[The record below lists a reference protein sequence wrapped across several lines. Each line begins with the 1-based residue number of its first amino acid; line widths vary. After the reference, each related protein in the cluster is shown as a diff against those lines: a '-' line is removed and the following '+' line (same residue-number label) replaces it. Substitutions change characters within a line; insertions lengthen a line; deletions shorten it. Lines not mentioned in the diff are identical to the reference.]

1 MGVKKF
7 QLKNFIRGDEAF
19 HLARVT
25 IHSRHDLSLHRHDFA
40 EIFWVESGSG
50 THLVNGC
57 KIMLEPG
64 HLVMIRPDDQHT
76 FTAAR
81 GGVTLMNLA
90 FPLDTLH
97 HLRSRYFSG
106 VESFFWT
113 RDIVPFQTLLAVSSI
128 RRISQRAEEVL
139 QNRKSSFYLD
149 HLLLFIFRLLLDTD
163 NLSADQKIPAWLNHA
178 IRGYST
184 PSLFKQGVRGF
195 AGLAERNIDH
205 VNRTVQRTMHK
216 TLTDLVTELRMN
228 FASKQLSI
236 TNTPIKTICNDC
248 GFTNLGHFYKTFK
261 QVYEQTPSAYRKSSQ
276 TIV

>member
-7 QLKNFIRGDEAF
+7 LLKNFIRGDEAF

-25 IHSRHDLSLHRHDFA
+25 IHSRHDLSLHKHNFA

-50 THLVNGC
+50 THLINDR
-57 KIMLEPG
+57 KISLEPG

-76 FTAAR
+76 FMSAR
-81 GGVTLMNLA
+81 GGLTIMNLA

-97 HLRSRYFSG
+97 HLRSRYFAG
-106 VESFFWT
+106 TDSFFWT
-113 RDIVPFQTLLAVSSI
+113 PDVVPYQTLLAVSAV

-149 HLLLFIFRLLLDTD
+149 HLLLFIFRLLFDTD
-163 NLSADQKIPAWLNHA
+163 SLAADQKIPAWLNHA
-178 IRGYST
+178 IRGFST
-184 PSLFKQGVRGF
+184 PLMFKQGVRGF

-205 VNRTVQRTMHK
+205 VNRTVQRTLHK

-261 QVYEQTPSAYRKSSQ
+261 EVYQQTPSAYRRSSQ

>member
-7 QLKNFIRGDEAF
+7 HLKNFIRGDEAF

-40 EIFWVESGSG
+40 EIFWVESGNG
-50 THLVNGC
+50 THLVNGH

-64 HLVMIRPDDQHT
+64 NLVMIRPDDQHT
-76 FTAAR
+76 FTATR

-90 FPLDTLH
+90 FPLETLH
-97 HLRSRYFSG
+97 HLRSRYFAG

-113 RDIVPFQTLLAVSSI
+113 RDVVPYQTLLAVSSI

-149 HLLLFIFRLLLDTD
+149 QLLLFIFRLLLDND

-178 IRGYST
+178 IRGYCT
-184 PSLFKQGVRGF
+184 PVLFKQGVRGF
-195 AGLAERNIDH
+195 ADLAERNIDH
-205 VNRTVQRTMHK
+205 VNRTVQRLLHK

-261 QVYEQTPSAYRKSSQ
+261 QVYQQTPSAYRKSSQ

>member
-1 MGVKKF
+1 MAVKKF
-7 QLKNFIRGDEAF
+7 LLKNFIRGDEAF

-25 IHSRHDLSLHRHDFA
+25 IHSRHDLSLHKHNFA

-50 THLVNGC
+50 AHLINDR
-57 KIMLEPG
+57 KITLEPG

-76 FTAAR
+76 FASAR
-81 GGVTLMNLA
+81 GGLTLMNLA
-90 FPLDTLH
+90 FPLETLH
-97 HLRSRYFSG
+97 HLRNRYFAG
-106 VESFFWT
+106 VDSFFWT
-113 RDIVPFQTLLAVSSI
+113 PDVIPYQTLLAVSSV

-149 HLLLFIFRLLLDTD
+149 HLLLFIFRLLFDND
-163 NLSADQKIPAWLNHA
+163 NLSADQKIPAWLSHA
-178 IRGYST
+178 VRAYST
-184 PSLFKQGVRGF
+184 PAMFKQGVRGF
-195 AGLAERNIDH
+195 ADVAERNIDH

-261 QVYEQTPSAYRKSSQ
+261 EVYQQTPSAYRRSSQ

>member
-7 QLKNFIRGDEAF
+7 LLKNFVRGDEAF

-76 FTAAR
+76 FTSAK
-81 GGVTLMNLA
+81 GGITLMNLA
-90 FPLDTLH
+90 FSLHTLQ
-97 HLRSRYFSG
+97 HLRNRYFTG
-106 VESFFWT
+106 ADSFFWT
-113 RDIVPFQTLLAVSSI
+113 RDILPYQTLLAVSSV

-139 QNRKSSFYLD
+139 QNRKSNFYLD
-149 HLLLFIFRLLLDTD
+149 HLLLFIFRLLFD
-163 NLSADQKIPAWLNHA
+163 NDSLSADQKIPAWLNQA
-178 IRGYST
+178 IRSYST
-184 PSLFKQGVRGF
+184 PLLFKQGVRGF
-195 AGLAERNIDH
+195 ADLAERNIDH
-205 VNRTVQRTMHK
+205 ANRTVQRAMHK

-228 FASKQLSI
+228 FAAKQLSI
-236 TNTPIKTICNDC
+236 TNVPIKTICNDC

-261 QVYEQTPSAYRKSSQ
+261 QVYQQTPSAYRKSSQ

>member
-7 QLKNFIRGDEAF
+7 LLKNFIRGDEAF

-25 IHSRHDLSLHRHDFA
+25 IHSRHDLSLHRHNFA

-50 THLVNGC
+50 THLINDR

-76 FTAAR
+76 FMSAR
-81 GGVTLMNLA
+81 GGLTLMNLA

-97 HLRSRYFSG
+97 HLRRRYFAG
-106 VESFFWT
+106 ADTFFWT
-113 RDIVPFQTLLAVSSI
+113 PDVVPYQTLLAVSSV

-149 HLLLFIFRLLLDTD
+149 HLLLFIFRLLFDND

-178 IRGYST
+178 IRGFST
-184 PSLFKQGVRGF
+184 PSVFKQGVRGF

-205 VNRTVQRTMHK
+205 VNRTVQRTLHK

-261 QVYEQTPSAYRKSSQ
+261 EVYQQTPSAYRRSSQ

>member
-7 QLKNFIRGDEAF
+7 LLKNFIRDDEAF

-25 IHSRHDLSLHRHDFA
+25 IHSRHDLSLHRHNYA

-50 THLVNGC
+50 THLINDR

-76 FTAAR
+76 FTSAR
-81 GGVTLMNLA
+81 GGLTLMNLA
-90 FPLDTLH
+90 FSLDTLH
-97 HLRSRYFSG
+97 HLRSRYFAG
-106 VESFFWT
+106 VDSFFWT
-113 RDIVPFQTLLAVSSI
+113 PDVVPYQTLLAVSSV

-149 HLLLFIFRLLLDTD
+149 HLLLFIFRLLFDND
-163 NLSADQKIPAWLNHA
+163 NLPADQKIPSWLNHA
-178 IRGYST
+178 IRGFST
-184 PSLFKQGVRGF
+184 PPMFKQGVRGF
-195 AGLAERNIDH
+195 AVLAERNIDH
-205 VNRTVQRTMHK
+205 VNRTVQRILHK

-261 QVYEQTPSAYRKSSQ
+261 EVYHQTPSAYRRSNQ

>member
-7 QLKNFIRGDEAF
+7 HLKNFIRGDEAF

-50 THLVNGC
+50 THLVNGR
-57 KIMLEPG
+57 KVMLEPG

-76 FTAAR
+76 FAAAR

-97 HLRSRYFSG
+97 HLRNRYFSG

-113 RDIVPFQTLLAVSSI
+113 RDIVPYQTLLAVSSI
-128 RRISQRAEEVL
+128 RRVSQRAEEVL

-149 HLLLFIFRLLLDTD
+149 HLLLFIFRLLLDND
-163 NLSADQKIPAWLNHA
+163 SLSPDQKIPAWLNHA
-178 IRGYST
+178 IRGFST

-195 AGLAERNIDH
+195 ADLAERNIDH
-205 VNRTVQRTMHK
+205 VNRTVQRSLHK

-261 QVYEQTPSAYRKSSQ
+261 QVYQQTPSAYRKSSQ

>member
-7 QLKNFIRGDEAF
+7 HLKNFIRGDEAF

-50 THLVNGC
+50 THLVNGR
-57 KIMLEPG
+57 KVMLEPG

-76 FTAAR
+76 FAAAR

-97 HLRSRYFSG
+97 HLRNRYFAG

-113 RDIVPFQTLLAVSSI
+113 RDIVPYQTLLAVSSI

-149 HLLLFIFRLLLDTD
+149 HLLLFIFRLLLDND
-163 NLSADQKIPAWLNHA
+163 SLSPDQKIPAWLNHA
-178 IRGYST
+178 IRSFST

-195 AGLAERNIDH
+195 ADLAERNIDH
-205 VNRTVQRTMHK
+205 VNRTVQRSLHK

-261 QVYEQTPSAYRKSSQ
+261 QVYQQTPSAYRKSSQ

>member
-1 MGVKKF
+1 MSVKKF

-64 HLVMIRPDDQHT
+64 HLVMVRPNDQHT
-76 FTAAR
+76 FNAVR

-90 FPLDTLH
+90 FPLETLH
-97 HLRSRYFSG
+97 HLRDRYFAG

-113 RDIVPFQTLLAVSSI
+113 RDLVPYQTLLAVSSI

-139 QNRKSSFYLD
+139 LNRKSSFYLD
-149 HLLLFIFRLLLDTD
+149 HLLLFIFRLLLDND
-163 NLSADQKIPAWLNHA
+163 NVSADQKIPAWLNQA
-178 IRGYST
+178 IRGFST
-184 PSLFKQGVRGF
+184 PVLFKQGVRGF
-195 AGLAERNIDH
+195 ADLAERNIDH
-205 VNRTVQRTMHK
+205 VNRTVQRVLHK

>member
-1 MGVKKF
+1 MAVKKF
-7 QLKNFIRGDEAF
+7 LLKNFIRDDEAF

-25 IHSRHDLSLHRHDFA
+25 IHSRHDLSLHRHNYA
-40 EIFWVESGSG
+40 EIFWVENGNG
-50 THLVNGC
+50 THLINGC

-81 GGVTLMNLA
+81 GGLTIMNLA
-90 FPLDTLH
+90 FPLDTLYY
-97 HLRSRYFSG
+97 LRNRYFTGS
-106 VESFFWT
+106 ESFFWT
-113 RDIVPFQTLLAVSSI
+113 RDLVPYQTLLAVSSI

-139 QNRKSSFYLD
+139 QNRKSNFYLD
-149 HLLLFIFRLLLDTD
+149 HLLLFIFRLLFD
-163 NLSADQKIPAWLNHA
+163 NDDLSVDQKIPAWLNHA
-178 IRGYST
+178 IRLFAS
-184 PSLFKQGVRGF
+184 PALFKQGVHGF

-205 VNRTVQRTMHK
+205 VNRTVQRTLNK

>member
-1 MGVKKF
+1 MAVKKF
-7 QLKNFIRGDEAF
+7 HLKNFIRGDEAF

-50 THLVNGC
+50 THLVNGH
-57 KIMLEPG
+57 KILLEPG
-64 HLVMIRPDDQHT
+64 NLVMIRPDDQHT
-76 FTAAR
+76 FNAVR

-90 FPLDTLH
+90 FPLETLH
-97 HLRSRYFSG
+97 HLRNRYFAG

-113 RDIVPFQTLLAVSSI
+113 RDVVPYQTLLAVPSI

-149 HLLLFIFRLLLDTD
+149 HLLLFIFRLLLDND
-163 NLSADQKIPAWLNHA
+163 NLSPDQKIPAWLHHA
-178 IRGYST
+178 MRGYST
-184 PSLFKQGVRGF
+184 PVLFKQGVRGF
-195 AGLAERNIDH
+195 ADLAERNIDH
-205 VNRTVQRTMHK
+205 VNRTVQRILHK

-261 QVYEQTPSAYRKSSQ
+261 QIYQQTPSAYRKSSQ

>member
-7 QLKNFIRGDEAF
+7 LLKNFIRGDEAF

-25 IHSRHDLSLHRHDFA
+25 IHSRHDLSLHKHDFA

-50 THLVNGC
+50 THLVNGH

-76 FTAAR
+76 FTSAR
-81 GGVTLMNLA
+81 TGVTLMNLA
-90 FPLDTLH
+90 FSLDTLH
-97 HLRSRYFSG
+97 HLRSRYFAG
-106 VESFFWT
+106 VDSFFWT
-113 RDIVPFQTLLAVSSI
+113 RDVVPYHTLLPVSSI

-149 HLLLFIFRLLLDTD
+149 HLLLFIFRLLIDND
-163 NLSADQKIPAWLNHA
+163 NLSADQKIPAWLSHA
-178 IRGYST
+178 IRGFST
-184 PSLFKQGVRGF
+184 PPLFKQGIRGF
-195 AGLAERNIDH
+195 ADLAERNIDH
-205 VNRTVQRTMHK
+205 VNRTVQRTLHK

-228 FASKQLSI
+228 FASKQLTI

-261 QVYEQTPSAYRKSSQ
+261 QVYQQTPSAYRKSSQ

>member
-7 QLKNFIRGDEAF
+7 LLKNFIRGDEAF

-25 IHSRHDLSLHRHDFA
+25 IHSRHDLSLHKHNFA

-50 THLVNGC
+50 THLINDR
-57 KIMLEPG
+57 KISLEPG

-76 FTAAR
+76 FMSAR
-81 GGVTLMNLA
+81 GGLTIMNLA

-97 HLRSRYFSG
+97 HLRSRYFAG
-106 VESFFWT
+106 TDSFFWT
-113 RDIVPFQTLLAVSSI
+113 PDVVPYQTLLAVSAV

-149 HLLLFIFRLLLDTD
+149 HLLLFIFRLLFD
-163 NLSADQKIPAWLNHA
+163 NDSLAADQKIPAWLNHA
-178 IRGYST
+178 IRGFST
-184 PSLFKQGVRGF
+184 PLMFKQGVRGF
-195 AGLAERNIDH
+195 ASLAERNIDH
-205 VNRTVQRTMHK
+205 VNRTVQRTLHK

-261 QVYEQTPSAYRKSSQ
+261 EVYQQTPSAYRRSSQ